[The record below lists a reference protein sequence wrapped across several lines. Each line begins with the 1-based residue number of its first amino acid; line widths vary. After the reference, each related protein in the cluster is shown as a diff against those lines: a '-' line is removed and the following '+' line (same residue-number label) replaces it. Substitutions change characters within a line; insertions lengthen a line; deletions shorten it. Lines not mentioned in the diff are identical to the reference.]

1 MPPEIEQLYLQRLES
16 GLPVVTWIGGAFY
29 VAMLAASVALYR
41 QISWGGPA
49 FALAFACALATS
61 AFGLPQLMTSSVEY
75 ALDTLNTLTIG
86 AILMWLLIDRSRTSA
101 SDPSAN
107 DPSF

>member
-1 MPPEIEQLYLQRLES
+1 
-16 GLPVVTWIGGAFY
+16 
-29 VAMLAASVALYR
+29 
-41 QISWGGPA
+41 
-49 FALAFACALATS
+49 
-61 AFGLPQLMTSSVEY
+61 GLPQLVTSSVEY